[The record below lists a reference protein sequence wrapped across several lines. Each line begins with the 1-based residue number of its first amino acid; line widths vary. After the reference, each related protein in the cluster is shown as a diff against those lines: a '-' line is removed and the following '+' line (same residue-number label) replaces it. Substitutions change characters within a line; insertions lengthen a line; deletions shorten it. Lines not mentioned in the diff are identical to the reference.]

1 MPGVQRTS
9 VTAVARGLQ
18 EEGLIRYR
26 RGRIDI
32 LDRPGLEL
40 RSCECYE
47 TVRRRWEALLS

>member
-47 TVRRRWEALLS
+47 TVRRRSEALLS